1 MQPVE
6 CFVTDIHKPLS
17 DILFL
22 NKKISEEGL
31 LFPEKFV

>member
-6 CFVTDIHKPLS
+6 CFMTDIYKFLS

-31 LFPEKFV
+31 LFTGKFV